1 MRALVLR
8 RSRPGAFAGSYE
20 PLDAGPSTVAFL
32 RGGDVLAA
40 AAVRGD
46 GDPLELP
53 AGPLAR
59 RPLGRRARRRRPL
72 ELRDGIALLE
82 RT

>member
-8 RSRPGAFAGSYE
+8 RTHARAFAGSYE
-20 PLDAGPSTVAFL
+20 PIEAGDGTVAFL

-40 AAVRGD
+40 AAIRGD
-46 GDPLELP
+46 GEALALP
-53 AGPLAR
+53 P
-59 RPLGRRARRRRPL
+59 GRWRDVLHGGEHERGV

-82 RT
+82 RA